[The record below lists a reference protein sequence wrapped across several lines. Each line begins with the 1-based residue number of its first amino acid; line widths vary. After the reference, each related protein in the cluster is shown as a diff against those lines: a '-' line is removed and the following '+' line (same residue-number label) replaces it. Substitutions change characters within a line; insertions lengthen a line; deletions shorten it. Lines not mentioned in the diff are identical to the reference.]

1 MRGGRPVGPAESARQ
16 YPSPH
21 GNGWLT
27 SGSPLARRQ
36 RARWK
41 RECGPRGRLP
51 LMGQIGGAWPKRGF
65 GFLFF
70 VLFFPFHFHISNLN
84 VDLVMNLTIGQ
95 MFNFI
100 SLV

>member
-1 MRGGRPVGPAESARQ
+1 
-16 YPSPH
+16 
-21 GNGWLT
+21 
-27 SGSPLARRQ
+27 
-36 RARWK
+36 
-41 RECGPRGRLP
+41 
-51 LMGQIGGAWPKRGF
+51 MGQIGGAWPKRGF